1 MSVASEVA
9 RKLLQ
14 IKAIKLNPQN
24 PFTWASGIKS
34 PIYCDNRL
42 ALSYPKVRDYLIY
55 TMSRKAIAMGKYD
68 VVAGVATS
76 GIAYG
81 ALIAADQNKPMVY
94 VRSKAKAHGR
104 QNLIEGH
111 LEGNEKVL
119 IIEDLISTGGS
130 SLKAVEAVR
139 ETGCEV
145 IGVLAI
151 FSYGFEKA
159 FKAFADAECPME
171 TLSSYNE
178 LLVEA
183 VRSEYITEAQQADLE
198 KWSVN
203 PEAWGTP
210 Q

>member
-9 RKLLQ
+9 RRLLQ

-24 PFTWASGIKS
+24 PFTWASGMKS

-42 ALSYPKVRDYLIY
+42 ALSYPNVRDYLIY
-55 TMSRKAIAMGKYD
+55 SMSRKAIAMGKYD
-68 VVAGVATS
+68 AIAGVATA
-76 GIAYG
+76 GIAFG
-81 ALIAADQNKPMVY
+81 ALVAADQNKPMVY

-139 ETGCEV
+139 ATGCEV
-145 IGVLAI
+145 VGVLAI
-151 FSYGFEKA
+151 FSYGFNKA

-171 TLSSYNE
+171 TLSNYGE
-178 LLVEA
+178 LLNEA
-183 VRSEYITEAQQADLE
+183 VKSEYITEAQQKDLE
-198 KWSVN
+198 KWSSS
-203 PEAWGTP
+203 PETWVAT
-210 Q
+210 

>member
-9 RKLLQ
+9 RRLLQ

-24 PFTWASGIKS
+24 PFTWASGMKS

-42 ALSYPKVRDYLIY
+42 ALSYPKVRDYLTY

-68 VVAGVATS
+68 VIAGVATS

-81 ALIAADQNKPMVY
+81 ALVAADQNKPMVY

-104 QNLIEGH
+104 QNLIEGF

-139 ETGCEV
+139 ATGCEV
-145 IGVLAI
+145 VGVLAI

-171 TLSSYNE
+171 TLSNYKE
-178 LLVEA
+178 LLNEA
-183 VRSEYITEAQQADLE
+183 VKSEYITEEQQSDLE
-198 KWSVN
+198 KWSAN
-203 PEAWGTP
+203 PEKWVAL
-210 Q
+210 

>member
-1 MSVASEVA
+1 
-9 RKLLQ
+9 
-14 IKAIKLNPQN
+14 
-24 PFTWASGIKS
+24 
-34 PIYCDNRL
+34 
-42 ALSYPKVRDYLIY
+42 
-55 TMSRKAIAMGKYD
+55 MGKYD

-139 ETGCEV
+139 ATGCEV

-159 FKAFADAECPME
+159 FKAFANAECPME
-171 TLSSYNE
+171 TLSNYNE
-178 LLVEA
+178 LLIEA
-183 VRSEYITEAQQADLE
+183 VRSEYINESQQEDLK
-198 KWSVN
+198 KWSEN
-203 PEAWGTP
+203 PETWTTS
-210 Q
+210 